1 MPIGLTASQRTFA
14 ALRLVLVSS
23 AGNSGHGIGFRSPQT
38 VLRVGERC
46 ADDRGV
52 STYDRD
58 VVVPAASDAQAPRRR
73 KRRRRLVVLGV
84 LVLLL
89 AWTAVAG
96 YQLVQAKTEA
106 QAGLE
111 KLRRAQRGLGAAE
124 LIRGKALPT
133 MRRARTDF
141 DHAAT
146 DAGSSL
152 ITPFEFLP
160 YVGRQV
166 RSVKALTRGASTVV
180 HVGVSTMERSTKE
193 LDARTTSGP
202 DRVALLRRLGAV
214 GADAAAEL
222 RRVSLGPG
230 EALVGPLT
238 KARNKF
244 GHQLHKARRAMSD
257 VEAAANG
264 IAQMAQGPSKYL
276 LLAANNGEMRAGSG
290 MLLSV
295 GVLTMDQ
302 GRFSIGEMKSVAQY
316 ELPPGAVPVT
326 GDYGARWGWLQPTQD
341 WRYLAMSPQ
350 FDVTGSLAAQMWKA
364 KTGETVDGVLA
375 LDAVAMKALV
385 KASGPVDV
393 DGTRIDSKNVV
404 HEILFQQY
412 QDYAANQADPEAD
425 LPANQAR
432 RERNGVIARAIVE
445 QLDRVGWDIANLV
458 EDLRSAAQGR
468 HLLFWSAKPAQQRA
482 WQAAGVA
489 GILPRDGFMVSL
501 ENRGGN
507 KLDQFLVVGAKVSHR
522 AVATGSE
529 VTAQI
534 TVTNLAPTDGVSR
547 YVQGPYPFSD
557 LVAGEYQG
565 ILAVNMPAVA
575 RGATLEGVSKIVAA
589 GADGS
594 TRVVGGNM
602 RVLRAET
609 KQFTLRFTVPKGYE
623 QLQVIPSARYP
634 AIEYHAGNETWNDDG
649 PHPLRW

>member
-1 MPIGLTASQRTFA
+1 MARTLAVSVLAYRLGARPRGLFCSFGWSKRA
-14 ALRLVLVSS
+14 
-23 AGNSGHGIGFRSPQT
+23 
-38 VLRVGERC
+38 LRVGERC
-46 ADDRGV
+46 ADHRGV

-58 VVVPAASDAQAPRRR
+58 VVVRAASDAQAPRRR

-84 LVLLL
+84 IFLLL

-96 YQLVQAKTEA
+96 YQLVRAKTEA
-106 QAGLE
+106 QAGLD
-111 KLRRAQRGLGAAE
+111 KLRSAQEGLGAAE

-133 MRRARTDF
+133 MRKARTDF
-141 DHAAT
+141 DRAAS
-146 DAGSSL
+146 DANSSVL
-152 ITPFEFLP
+152 TPFEFLP

-166 RSVKALTRGASTVV
+166 RSVKALTQGASTVV
-180 HVGVSTMERSTKE
+180 HVGVSTMEQSTKQ
-193 LDARTTSGP
+193 LAQRTKSGP
-202 DRVALLRRLGAV
+202 DRVGLLRRLGAV
-214 GADAAAEL
+214 GGTASAEL
-222 RRVSLGPG
+222 KRVSLGPG
-230 EALVGPLT
+230 EALVGPLA
-238 KARNKF
+238 KARTKF
-244 GHQLHKARRAMSD
+244 AVQLHKAQRAVSD
-257 VEAAANG
+257 VATAATG

-295 GVLTMDQ
+295 GVLTVDKGQ
-302 GRFSIGEMKSVAQY
+302 FSLGEMKSVAQY

-326 GDYGARWGWLQPTQD
+326 GDYRARWGWLQPTED

-412 QDYAANQADPEAD
+412 QDYAANVADPEAD

-432 RERNGVIARAIVE
+432 RERNGVIARAIVD

-458 EDLRSAAQGR
+458 DDLRSAARGR

-482 WQAAGVA
+482 WKAAGVA
-489 GILPRDGFMVSL
+489 GTLPRDGFMVSL

-507 KLDQFLVVGAKVSHR
+507 KLDQFLAVGATVSHR

-575 RGATLEGVSKIVAA
+575 RDASLEGVSKIVAA

-602 RVLRAET
+602 RVLRGET

-634 AIEYHAGNETWNDDG
+634 AIEYHAGSETWTDDG

>member
-1 MPIGLTASQRTFA
+1 MVDSSRWVGT
-14 ALRLVLVSS
+14 LRL
-23 AGNSGHGIGFRSPQT
+23 AGRSVAET
-38 VLRVGERC
+38 TLRVESGC
-46 ADDRGV
+46 ADDREV

-58 VVVPAASDAQAPRRR
+58 VVVPAASNAGPARRR
-73 KRRRRLVVLGV
+73 KRRRRVVVLSIV
-84 LVLLL
+84 IVLLG
-89 AWTAVAG
+89 WTAVAG

-106 QAGLE
+106 QAGLD
-111 KLRRAQRGLGAAE
+111 KLRSAQRGLGAAE

-141 DHAAT
+141 DRAAS
-146 DAGSSL
+146 DADSSL

-160 YVGRQV
+160 FVGRQV

-180 HVGVSTMERSTKE
+180 HVGVSAMERSTKE
-193 LDARTTSGP
+193 LDAKTKSGP
-202 DRVALLRRLGAV
+202 DRVALLRRLGMV
-214 GADAAAEL
+214 GSDAAAEL
-222 RRVSLGPG
+222 KRVSLGPG
-230 EALVGPLT
+230 QALVGPLAS
-238 KARNKF
+238 ARNKF
-244 GHQLHKARRAMSD
+244 ATQLHKARRAMSD

-295 GVLTMDQ
+295 GVLTMDNGQ
-302 GRFSIGEMKSVAQY
+302 FSLGEMKSVGQF

-326 GDYGARWGWLQPTQD
+326 GDYVARWGWLQPTED

-364 KTGETVDGVLA
+364 KTGESVDGVLA

-393 DGTRIDSKNVV
+393 DGKRIDSGNVV
-404 HEILFQQY
+404 REILFQQY
-412 QDYAANQADPEAD
+412 QDYAQNVADPESD
-425 LPANQAR
+425 LPVNQAR

-445 QLDRVGWDIANLV
+445 QLNRVGWDIANLV
-458 EDLRSAAQGR
+458 DDLRGAARGR
-468 HLLFWSAKPAQQRA
+468 HLLFWSGKPEQQRA
-482 WQAAGVA
+482 WRAAGVA
-489 GILPRDGFMVSL
+489 GILPSDGLMVSL

-507 KLDQFLVVGAKVSHR
+507 KLDQFLTVVTNVSHR

-534 TVTNLAPTDGVSR
+534 TVTNLAPSVGVSR

-594 TRVVGGNM
+594 TRVVGGDM
-602 RVLRAET
+602 RVLRGET
-609 KQFTLRFTVPKGYE
+609 KQYTLRFTVPKGYE
-623 QLQVIPSARYP
+623 QLEVIPSARYP
-634 AIEYHAGNETWNDDG
+634 AIQYHAGSETWNDDA
-649 PHPLRW
+649 PHPVHW

>member
-1 MPIGLTASQRTFA
+1 MG
-14 ALRLVLVSS
+14 
-23 AGNSGHGIGFRSPQT
+23 
-38 VLRVGERC
+38 VGC
-46 ADDRGV
+46 ADDRRV
-52 STYDRD
+52 STYDRN
-58 VVVPAASDAQAPRRR
+58 VIVPAASDAGSPRRR

-84 LVLLL
+84 VAMLL

-106 QAGLE
+106 QAGLD
-111 KLRRAQRGLGAAE
+111 KLRSAQQGLDAAE

-141 DHAAT
+141 DRAAS
-146 DAGSSL
+146 DADSSL
-152 ITPFEFLP
+152 LTPFEFLP

-166 RSVKALTRGASTVV
+166 RSVKALTRGASQVV
-180 HVGVSTMERSTKE
+180 HVGVSTMEQSSKQ
-193 LDARTTSGP
+193 LAARTKSGP
-202 DRVALLRRLGAV
+202 DRVALLRRLGTV
-214 GADAAAEL
+214 GGDASAEL
-222 RRVSLGPG
+222 KRVSLGPG
-230 EALVGPLT
+230 EALVGPLA
-238 KARNKF
+238 KARAKF
-244 GHQLHKARRAMSD
+244 ARQLDKARRAVSD
-257 VEAAANG
+257 VSAAATG

-295 GVLTMDQ
+295 GVLTVDKGQ
-302 GRFSIGEMKSVAQY
+302 FSLGEMKSVGQY
-316 ELPPGAVPVT
+316 ELSPGAVPVT
-326 GDYGARWGWLQPTQD
+326 GDFGARWGWLQPTED

-364 KTGETVDGVLA
+364 KTGESVDGVLA

-385 KASGPVDV
+385 KASGPVEV
-393 DGTRIDSKNVV
+393 DGTRIDSGNVV

-412 QDYAANQADPEAD
+412 QDYAANLKDPEAD

-432 RERNGVIARAIVE
+432 RERNGVIARAIVD

-458 EDLRSAAQGR
+458 DDLRGAARGR
-468 HLLFWSAKPAQQRA
+468 HLLFWSSQPAQQRA
-482 WQAAGVA
+482 WRAAGVS
-489 GILPRDGFMVSL
+489 GILPHDGFMVSL

-507 KLDQFLVVGAKVSHR
+507 KLDQFLGVGATVSHR
-522 AVATGSE
+522 AVAEGSE

-534 TVTNLAPTDGVSR
+534 TVTNLAPSIGVSR

-575 RGATLEGVSKIVAA
+575 RNATLEGVSKIVAA

-594 TRVVGGNM
+594 TRVVAGNM
-602 RVLRAET
+602 RVLRGET
-609 KQFTLRFTVPKGYE
+609 KQYTLRFTVPKGYE
-623 QLQVIPSARYP
+623 TLEVVPSARYP
-634 AIEYHAGNETWNDDG
+634 AIRYHAGPETWDDDG
-649 PHPLRW
+649 PHPLHW